1 MPVTIGQPPVVQAPP
16 MQAPTEAATLAGVMD
31 DLARR
36 GFTEHFTV
44 APEGLRALESGK
56 TFLADQVT
64 IAEYHRFE
72 GVSDPGDMAI
82 LYAIEANGGVRGTL
96 ADAFGVY
103 ADPRVG
109 AVMKDVVLRMN
120 SPIRS
125 TAC

>member
-1 MPVTIGQPPVVQAPP
+1 MGTTDP
-16 MQAPTEAATLAGVMD
+16 EALASVMD
-31 DLARR
+31 DLARQ
-36 GFTEHFTV
+36 GFTEHFTAV
-44 APEGLRALESGK
+44 DGGLRGEESGK

-82 LYAIEANGGVRGTL
+82 VYAIEAGGSVRGTL

-109 AVMKDVVLRMN
+109 AVMRDVVLRMN

-125 TAC
+125 TAR

>member
-1 MPVTIGQPPVVQAPP
+1 
-16 MQAPTEAATLAGVMD
+16 MQGPTETATLAGVME

-36 GFTEHFTV
+36 GFTEHFTA
-44 APEGLRALESGK
+44 APGGLHAVESGK
-56 TFLADQVT
+56 TFLADQLT

-72 GVSDPGDMAI
+72 GASDPGDMAI
-82 LYAIEANGGVRGTL
+82 VYAIEARSGVRGTL

-109 AVMKDVVLRMN
+109 AVVKDVVLRMN

-125 TAC
+125 TAR